1 MRADTL
7 VQDVLHQGTGQAACS
22 IIMLRQ
28 GACLAVTHALI
39 RFARDCA
46 ALDDPLGNGVR
57 GVLDIPPALAP
68 QWIDG
73 SGYVAGHGGGAILLH
88 GGSTLL
94 IKPFAIEL
102 YATPADAL
110 HARDCHG
117 CIDLQNPAQSQG
129 RAEAGPAPK
138 R

>member
-1 MRADTL
+1 MRADGL
-7 VQDVLHQGTGQAACS
+7 MQDILHQGTGPTACS
-22 IIMLRQ
+22 LIVLRQ
-28 GACLAVTHALI
+28 GACLAVTQRLV
-39 RFARDCA
+39 RFARDRA

-57 GVLDIPPALAP
+57 GVLEIPPALAP
-68 QWIDG
+68 QWIAD
-73 SGYVAGHGGGAILLH
+73 SGYVAGQGGGAILLH

-117 CIDLQNPAQSQG
+117 RIDLQKPANV
-129 RAEAGPAPK
+129 
-138 R
+138 